1 MPQTASLGR
10 LISPQRV
17 DRLLI
22 LLSYLGS
29 LWYQGL
35 VFLRA
40 VAAVSNELGIFIF
53 FLYPG
58 TSAVRVGIDCQTV
71 KKWKHFCFDD
81 TIPCHTQIVV
91 TVFRITSSS
100 AAPSR
105 HKEGSRVRG
114 ENHEILR
121 RSERSPCRFLYH
133 E

>member
-10 LISPQRV
+10 PISPQRV

-40 VAAVSNELGIFIF
+40 VAAVSNELGIFFLFF
-53 FLYPG
+53 FLCPG
-58 TSAVRVGIDCQTV
+58 TSTVRVGIDCQTV

-81 TIPCHTQIVV
+81 AIPRRTQIVV
-91 TVFRITSSS
+91 TVFPITSSS
-100 AAPSR
+100 HVANKA
-105 HKEGSRVRG
+105 V
-114 ENHEILR
+114 EILR
-121 RSERSPCRFLYH
+121 RSERSPCGFL
-133 E
+133 